1 MKSGRVSSR
10 VVVGRLEMADRLL
23 QAIRSLP
30 LENRDTFLADQRN
43 IGAAESYL
51 RRGLEA
57 LLDIGR
63 HILAKGFGVAV
74 SEYKEIG
81 PALQQQGVLVED
93 EARTLRTLAGYRNR
107 LVHFYYEVTAEE
119 LYGICAHELG
129 DVERI
134 ADAYRRWLK
143 QHPKKLEQG

>member
-81 PALQQQGVLVED
+81 PALQQRESL
-93 EARTLRTLAGYRNR
+93 
-107 LVHFYYEVTAEE
+107 
-119 LYGICAHELG
+119 
-129 DVERI
+129 
-134 ADAYRRWLK
+134 
-143 QHPKKLEQG
+143 